1 MIPYFIDFCFN
12 LCTGGAQKKS
22 RPGYFYTKEGE
33 KIVQDFVY
41 QEGPDIGMAKGLKVI
56 LFPSIP
62 CLHLPQVI
70 CEERFGAAAIQKKK
84 HCDLGEK
91 RSVKF
96 TQLGVAKQ
104 KNCTKHKPFPSS

>member
-1 MIPYFIDFCFN
+1 MIPYFIDFCLN

-70 CEERFGAAAIQKKK
+70 CEQRFGAAAIQKKK

-91 RSVKF
+91 RSVK
-96 TQLGVAKQ
+96 
-104 KNCTKHKPFPSS
+104 CTL